1 MPKVIHEKRLPEAQ
15 FDQQNPSIP
24 VEPLKGIYPE
34 GQGVISN
41 TKAKTETPAP
51 DPQNPIEQPASPDSE
66 IINDGDGG
74 QIDTLNLE
82 NIKTVPSSEKR
93 DNILNY
99 GNNLPESIS
108 TSADSSDLKP

>member
-1 MPKVIHEKRLPEAQ
+1 M
-15 FDQQNPSIP
+15 
-24 VEPLKGIYPE
+24 
-34 GQGVISN
+34 ISN
-41 TKAKTETPAP
+41 SKAKTETPAP

-74 QIDTLNLE
+74 QMDTLNLE

>member
-1 MPKVIHEKRLPEAQ
+1 M
-15 FDQQNPSIP
+15 
-24 VEPLKGIYPE
+24 
-34 GQGVISN
+34 ISN
-41 TKAKTETPAP
+41 SKAKTETPTP

-66 IINDGDGG
+66 IINDGG
-74 QIDTLNLE
+74 QIATLNLE
-82 NIKTVPSSEKR
+82 NIKTVPASEKR